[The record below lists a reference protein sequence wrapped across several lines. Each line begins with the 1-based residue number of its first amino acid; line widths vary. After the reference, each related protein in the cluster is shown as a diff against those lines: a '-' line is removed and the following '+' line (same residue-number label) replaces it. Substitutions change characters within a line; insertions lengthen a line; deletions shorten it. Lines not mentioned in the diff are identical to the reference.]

1 MKEVVREQL
10 DQLLRFGLDCKVE
23 EVVLGLGP
31 LLRDLRSEV
40 WQSVQEG
47 VHHAEMAMLRGDLER
62 CLLGLVEGTVAI
74 LNDLLI

>member
-1 MKEVVREQL
+1 MREQL

-47 VHHAEMAMLRGDLER
+47 VHHADMAVLCGDLE
-62 CLLGLVEGTVAI
+62 CGLLSLVEGTVAV